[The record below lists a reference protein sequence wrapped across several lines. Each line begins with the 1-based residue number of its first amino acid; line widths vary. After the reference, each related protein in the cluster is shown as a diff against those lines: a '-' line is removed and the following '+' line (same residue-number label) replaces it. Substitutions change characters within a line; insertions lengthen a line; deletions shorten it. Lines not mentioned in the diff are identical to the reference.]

1 MKVFVDTGPL
11 RALVVPKDQ
20 ERKRTLEI
28 IESLG
33 KQKAQMFTSDYIL
46 DEVFTGLLNDIRGG
60 HLRIKEF
67 NRLILRQKLL
77 QIEWIDRQR
86 WLKTKRL
93 FLKVSKDKTW
103 SFTDCT
109 SYVVMRELKI
119 KKAFSFDEHFK
130 QMGFD
135 LL

>member
-1 MKVFVDTGPL
+1 VDTGPL

>member
-1 MKVFVDTGPL
+1 VKVFVDTGPL